1 MKLTKAAMG
10 FCLGLAAVM
19 APPLAF
25 AEDAVKEAPKPA
37 TKEAAPAAPA
47 QVEPRAVELLKA
59 ASAALAAAKTVSFDA
74 VATYERA
81 AANGQPLFYSTVS
94 KVTMQRPD
102 KLRVITLGDGV
113 PDEVYYDG
121 KEIAAYIPSANLV
134 AISDAP
140 PTIDKLL
147 DHLWDK
153 AAIYFP
159 FADVLASDPYE
170 ELAKDI
176 HSAFYVGQSIA
187 VGGVK
192 TEVVAIA
199 GDDAAGQIWLGAE
212 DHLPRLIRVV
222 YANEPAHAHG
232 VFQLEARRDRR
243 RNRVQIG
250 KGPCRAAHRIR
261 APRRRRTSESSSSWA
276 GREPGREEVMPQAR
290 QQAKKQGKGVRR

>member
-1 MKLTKAAMG
+1 MKLTKATIG
-10 FCLGLAAVM
+10 LCLGLAAIM

-25 AEDAVKEAPKPA
+25 AEDAAKEAPKA
-37 TKEAAPAAPA
+37 AAPAPA
-47 QVEPRAVELLKA
+47 KLEPKAIELLKA
-59 ASAALAAAKTVSFDA
+59 ASAALAGAKTVSFDA

-94 KVTMQRPD
+94 KVTMHRPD
-102 KLRVITLGDGV
+102 RLRVITLGDGV

-121 KEIAAYIPSANLV
+121 KEIAAFIPSANLV

-147 DHLWDK
+147 EHLWDK

-159 FADVLASDPYE
+159 FADVLASDPYQ
-170 ELAKDI
+170 ELAKDL
-176 HSAFYVGQSIA
+176 HSAFYVGPSIA

-222 YANEPAHAHG
+222 YAHEPAHALYQTEFSNWKLGETVEEAAFKSEKAHA
-232 VFQLEARRDRR
+232 ARR
-243 RNRVQIG
+243 IEFAPPG
-250 KGPCRAAHRIR
+250 AAKPPEAHHPV
-261 APRRRRTSESSSSWA
+261 APAE
-276 GREPGREEVMPQAR
+276 
-290 QQAKKQGKGVRR
+290 KK